1 MLNAPISTERFDLR
15 ELSLADVTDRY
26 LKWFSDGEA
35 TKYIAT
41 AARTTALSD
50 LRQYVLERIDRED
63 VLFLGIFDRASGVHI
78 GNIKYEPVD
87 RAQGYAIMG
96 ILIGDPTYRGRGVAA
111 EVLQASAR
119 WLQQHRGISQIVL
132 GVRRDNAKAIRAY
145 ESAGFVIERTPYI
158 PVQDPESL
166 TMVWRL

>member
-1 MLNAPISTERFDLR
+1 MLNAPIGTERFTLR
-15 ELSLADVTDRY
+15 ELKLDDVTDRY
-26 LKWFSDGEA
+26 LQWFSDDQA

-63 VLFLGIFDRASGVHI
+63 VLFLGIFDRASGLHI
-78 GNIKYEPVD
+78 GNVKYEPVD
-87 RAQGYAIMG
+87 REQGYAVMG
-96 ILIGDPTYRGRGVAA
+96 ILIGDTAYRGRGVAA
-111 EVLQASAR
+111 EVLQASGR
-119 WLQQHRGISQIVL
+119 WLHQHREISQIVL
-132 GVRRDNAKAIRAY
+132 GVSRDNAKAIRAY

-158 PVQDPESL
+158 PGQHPESL